1 MDNKEENGPA
11 KSSKPGSSTSKSQRK
26 SPTSVNSLKDLGKL
40 DSYNNEILTRIK
52 QVLEQNSRVLL
63 IMRGLPG
70 SGKSTLAK

>member
-11 KSSKPGSSTSKSQRK
+11 KSKPGSSTSKSQRK
-26 SPTSVNSLKDLGKL
+26 SPTSANSLKDLGKL
-40 DSYNNEILTRIK
+40 DSYNNEILNRIK

>member
-11 KSSKPGSSTSKSQRK
+11 AKSKPFTSKSQKK
-26 SPTSVNSLKDLGKL
+26 SLTSVNSLKELEKL
-40 DSYNNEILTRIK
+40 DSYNNEILNKIK
-52 QVLEQNSRVLL
+52 LILEQNSRVLL

>member
-11 KSSKPGSSTSKSQRK
+11 AKSKPSTSKSQKK
-26 SPTSVNSLKDLGKL
+26 SLTSVNSLKELEKL
-40 DSYNNEILTRIK
+40 DSYNNEILNRIK
-52 QVLEQNSRVLL
+52 LVLEQNSRVLL

>member
-11 KSSKPGSSTSKSQRK
+11 KSKPSTSKSQKK
-26 SPTSVNSLKDLGKL
+26 SLTSVNSLKELEKL
-40 DSYNNEILTRIK
+40 DSYNNEILNKIK
-52 QVLEQNSRVLL
+52 LVLEQNSRVLL